1 MPLPHLSLT
10 GSISKKSMKNKQ
22 SVTDGGKES
31 IGVSPA
37 LQTVF
42 LSQEKIEIIRISA
55 SKLENIIH
63 KFFQKLLEKKP
74 AGACLSTGVSML
86 LTWLPSGNFN
96 GFMGIPGET
105 IKNIFL
111 ILSILLIIT
120 SGILWLLSPSKKE
133 TSADSLFSR
142 IKSACSIEEPCIGD
156 SVSVPCNNQLSATSN
171 TSGTSVSSYSQKTNI
186 KKTRSMRKQPLPQE
200 IEDYHS

>member
-1 MPLPHLSLT
+1 
-10 GSISKKSMKNKQ
+10 MKNKQ

-42 LSQEKIEIIRISA
+42 LSQGKIEIIRISA

-74 AGACLSTGVSML
+74 AGACLSTGLSML
-86 LTWLPSGNFN
+86 LTWLPSSNFN

-105 IKNIFL
+105 IKNLFL

-120 SGILWLLSPSKKE
+120 SVILWFLSPSKKE

-142 IKSACSIEEPCIGD
+142 IKSACTIEEPCIGHSVNIPYSNQQLDTTND
-156 SVSVPCNNQLSATSN
+156 SNSSTSSAHLN
-171 TSGTSVSSYSQKTNI
+171 KKQ
-186 KKTRSMRKQPLPQE
+186 KTRSMRKQPLSQE
-200 IEDYHS
+200 IEDYYS